1 MGNSKGRQEQEVG
14 GRGAKVKRCPQLAC
28 CLKCQARCD
37 SSGRQRKGMCLLKS
51 WPRLT
56 PEVHPACAP
65 HLPTLSFP
73 APALRSHCCAY
84 TFFTPCRTPCLHRVY
99 DALPPESRTAYVQ
112 LMVPEPRFNAGNGA
126 QQAATLPSTLSTLSS
141 LRTPLLAS
149 SSQLQQQRWKE
160 EEEEAAMA
168 LLGKGGPSCALFL
181 AATGDQGYARRMKLG
196 LPLLKQVWLVGKC
209 GCVGNG
215 AGGSRCHGMSGYSV
229 SHLY

>member
-1 MGNSKGRQEQEVG
+1 M
-14 GRGAKVKRCPQLAC
+14 
-28 CLKCQARCD
+28 
-37 SSGRQRKGMCLLKS
+37 
-51 WPRLT
+51 
-56 PEVHPACAP
+56 
-65 HLPTLSFP
+65 
-73 APALRSHCCAY
+73 
-84 TFFTPCRTPCLHRVY
+84 HRVY

-126 QQAATLPSTLSTLSS
+126 QQVATLPSTLSTLSS

-149 SSQLQQQRWKE
+149 SSQLQQQQRWKE

-196 LPLLKQVWLVGKC
+196 LPLLKQVRLDGKCGGVRKDVWESGMEQGRTGLRTPHEAGPAAAFWQVSLVGKC

-215 AGGSRCHGMSGYSV
+215 AGGPRWIGMSGYSV
-229 SHLY
+229 SHLRCTCIDLVLGIDSAPFGVKPRCLV